1 MSTLACA
8 PGQAVPSIASHDILY
23 LIAKSQNYDWGR
35 TGTESE
41 VAQLQEA
48 AGQSIDPAKP
58 YAELWMGTH
67 PSGPSVLA
75 EGTLSGEQLLA
86 YIRDHPEVL
95 GDAASK
101 FGVDLPF
108 LFKVLS
114 VKTALSIQSHPDK
127 ALAERLHSERPNEY
141 KDSNHKPE
149 MTIAL
154 SNFESLCG
162 FCPHEKI
169 VSALQENPELRE
181 CCGTEASDGY
191 ITSTPENR
199 KEALKAVFTGL
210 MTAYRPLVH
219 KALVRMISRLEKKKE
234 SSLPSPLS
242 EKEQLVLR
250 LNQQWPG
257 DVGVLAAWFLNYIT
271 LKQGQ
276 AIALAANEPHA
287 YLSGEIIECMATSD
301 NVLRAGLTLKHR
313 DTEVLCESLTYTQGN
328 SELLEGLEDKARHL
342 VMYRPSFQEFEVWK
356 FDPPAE
362 TTTELPAAKGPL
374 LVLIQHGSGSL
385 QPGKKKEEGGS
396 SAAGREVSRGQVLF
410 VPAGMPLRATAKSDM
425 VVWIA
430 AVNGMGF

>member
-1 MSTLACA
+1 
-8 PGQAVPSIASHDILY
+8 
-23 LIAKSQNYDWGR
+23 
-35 TGTESE
+35 
-41 VAQLQEA
+41 
-48 AGQSIDPAKP
+48 
-58 YAELWMGTH
+58 MGTH
-67 PSGPSVLA
+67 PSGPSMLA
-75 EGTLSGEQLLA
+75 EGTLSGEQLLS

-95 GDAASK
+95 GDAAFK
-101 FGVDLPF
+101 FNVDLPF

-114 VKTALSIQSHPDK
+114 VKSALSIQSHPDK

-154 SNFESLCG
+154 SDFESLCG
-162 FCPHEKI
+162 FCPHEEI
-169 VSALQENPELRE
+169 VSALQDNPELRE

-199 KEALKAVFTGL
+199 KEALKTVFTGL

-219 KALVRMISRLEKKKE
+219 ETLARMVARLEKKEE
-234 SSLPSPLS
+234 SSLPSSLS

-257 DVGVLAAWFLNYIT
+257 DVGVFAAWFLNYIT
-271 LKQGQ
+271 LKKGQ

-287 YLSGEIIECMATSD
+287 YLSGELIECMATSD

-313 DTEVLCESLTYTQGN
+313 DTEVLCDSLTYKQSY
-328 SELLEGLEDKARHL
+328 SELLEGIEDKTRHL
-342 VMYRPSFQEFEVWK
+342 MVYRPSFEEFEVWK

-374 LVLIQHGSGSL
+374 IVLIQHGSGSL
-385 QPGKKKEEGGS
+385 QPGGKKEEIKS
-396 SAAGREVSRGQVLF
+396 SGEGRELSRGQVLF
-410 VPAGMPLRATAKSDM
+410 VPAGLPLKATAKSDM

-430 AVNGMGF
+430 AANGMGF